1 MKTCLLALADGSL
14 WPGRAYGSS
23 GERTGEVV
31 FNTSL
36 TGYQE
41 ILTDPSYHGQIVVM
55 TAPHIGN
62 YGANAED
69 DESDRAWVAGF
80 VVRDASPI
88 RSNWRSTQTLDEY
101 LCERNI
107 VAISDVDTRALVRH
121 IRTHGAMNAAISSIN
136 PTPDHVLALARSA
149 PDMNGL
155 DLVKEVACPESY
167 EWKLED
173 RSWKLDSPAA
183 ATLSNVQP
191 PTSNLQ
197 LPTSNLQLPTSN
209 LHVVAYDFGI
219 KHNILRLLTEK
230 RCRIT
235 IVPAT
240 TPAQDVLDLKPDGV
254 FLSNGPGDPAA
265 VTYAIDTIKQLLGR
279 VPIFGICLGH
289 QLLGLALGGST
300 YKLKFGHRGGN
311 QPVKHLP
318 SGHIEIS
325 SHNHGFAVRA
335 ESLPAGVE
343 VTHVNLNDG
352 CVEGLS
358 APNLRAFSVQYHPE
372 AAPGPHDARYLFD
385 QFIEWMQGS

>member
-1 MKTCLLALADGSL
+1 M
-14 WPGRAYGSS
+14 WPGRAYGAI
-23 GERTGEVV
+23 GERTGEIV

-55 TAPHIGN
+55 TQPHIGN
-62 YGANAED
+62 YGTNPDD
-69 DESDRAWVAGF
+69 DESARAWVSGF

-88 RSNWRSTQTLDEY
+88 RSNWRSNQTLDDY
-101 LCERNI
+101 LRERGI
-107 VAISDVDTRALVRH
+107 VAISEVDTRALVRH
-121 IRTHGAMNAAISSIN
+121 IRTHGAMNAAISSVD
-136 PTPDHVLALARSA
+136 PTPDHVIALARSA

-155 DLVKEVACPESY
+155 DLAKDVTCREAY
-167 EWKLED
+167 AWKLED
-173 RSWKLDSPAA
+173 SSWKMESLTPAN
-183 ATLSNVQP
+183 LSNFQIR
-191 PTSNLQ
+191 TSNF
-197 LPTSNLQLPTSN
+197 
-209 LHVVAYDFGI
+209 HVVAFDFGI
-219 KHNILRLLTEK
+219 KHNILRLLAE
-230 RCRIT
+230 RGCRVT

-240 TPAQDVLDLKPDGV
+240 TSAQEVLELKPDGV

-265 VTYAIDTIKQLLGR
+265 VTYAIDTLKQLLGR

-335 ESLPAGVE
+335 ESLPHGVD

-358 APNLRAFSVQYHPE
+358 VPSLRAFSVQYHPE

-385 QFIEWMQGS
+385 QFIALMKA

>member
-1 MKTCLLALADGSL
+1 MTLPSAIGNQQSAIEPCLLALADGSL
-14 WPGRAYGSS
+14 WPGRAYGAI

-55 TAPHIGN
+55 STPHIGN
-62 YGANAED
+62 YGANADD
-69 DESDRAWVAGF
+69 DESDRAWAAGL

-88 RSNWRSTQTLDEY
+88 SSNWRATCTLDDY
-101 LCERNI
+101 LRERDI
-107 VAISDVDTRALVRH
+107 VAISEVDTRALVRH
-121 IRTHGAMNAAISSIN
+121 IRTHGAMNAAISSVD
-136 PTPDHVLALARSA
+136 PTPEHVLALARSA

-155 DLVKEVACPESY
+155 DLAKDVTCPERYVWQES
-167 EWKLED
+167 D
-173 RSWKLDSPAA
+173 RASLV
-183 ATLSNVQP
+183 TH
-191 PTSNLQ
+191 
-197 LPTSNLQLPTSN
+197 
-209 LHVVAYDFGI
+209 HVVAYDFGL
-219 KHNILRLLTEK
+219 KHNILRLLTE
-230 RCRIT
+230 RGCRVT
-235 IVPAT
+235 VVPAT
-240 TPAQDVLDLKPDGV
+240 TSAQDVLDLKPDGV

-265 VTYAIDTIKQLLGR
+265 VTYAIDAIKQLLGR

-318 SGHIEIS
+318 SGHVEIS

-358 APNLRAFSVQYHPE
+358 APALRAFSVQYHPE

-385 QFIEWMQGS
+385 QFIELLKA

>member
-1 MKTCLLALADGSL
+1 MHPSLVTRQSSVQSCLLALADGTV
-14 WPGRAYGSS
+14 WPGRAYGSI

-62 YGANAED
+62 YGTNPDD
-69 DESDRAWVAGF
+69 DESARAWLSGF

-88 RSNWRSTQTLDEY
+88 RSNWRSTQTLDDY
-101 LCERNI
+101 LCERGI

-121 IRTHGAMNAAISSIN
+121 IRTHGAMNAAISSVD
-136 PTPDHVLALARSA
+136 PTPDHVVALARSA
-149 PDMNGL
+149 SDMNGL
-155 DLVKEVACPESY
+155 DLAKDVTCREAY
-167 EWKLED
+167 DWKLED
-173 RSWKLDSPAA
+173 RSWKLEPLTPAN
-183 ATLSNVQP
+183 LSNVQP
-191 PTSNLQ
+191 PREA
-197 LPTSNLQLPTSN
+197 SN
-209 LHVVAYDFGI
+209 LHVVAVDFGI
-219 KHNILRLLTEK
+219 KHNILRLLAEK
-230 RCRIT
+230 NCRIT

-240 TPAQDVLDLKPDGV
+240 TSAQDVLALKPDGV

-265 VTYAIDTIKQLLGR
+265 VTYAIDTIKQLLGY
-279 VPIFGICLGH
+279 VPMFGICLGH

-311 QPVKHLP
+311 QPVKHLS

-358 APNLRAFSVQYHPE
+358 APSLRAFSVQYHPE

-385 QFIEWMQGS
+385 QFIDLMKA